1 MNDTAVIV
9 VSYNT
14 RDLTLQAVASARKAS
29 DGLDAR
35 VIVADNGSADGTVEA
50 VRAAYPEVTVL
61 ENPDNPGYG
70 AAINR
75 AASAQRSTHL
85 CAMNADVVLEPGS
98 LLKLRRFLAMN
109 RSCGL
114 VGPALAYP
122 DGKPQRSAKRFPT
135 LGLALGEVL
144 ALHAL
149 APGNRWVRRFYYG
162 IDAAT
167 GEWILIVDADELMPE
182 KLVRCLEEHIG
193 SNPAAAGFWI
203 PRMNYFVGL
212 PVPHTSG
219 FPDYQLRCFR
229 RGAGRFPD
237 RLHGAAAIDG
247 HVAYLPVEDGAWIV
261 HDRKGTTLTDV
272 VLKFDTYA
280 SKEARTQL
288 GDGRAFGGPLA
299 ALWAGFSAF
308 RFRFITSRGY
318 RDGMAGLLLS
328 VLFGFYRF
336 LVEAKAWELSG
347 FESRWDCDVRR
358 LGSLRVLV
366 WNLARE
372 AARRIRGRTRPTR
385 AK

>member
-14 RDLTLQAVASARKAS
+14 RDLTLQAVASARKAT

-50 VRAAYPEVTVL
+50 VRAAYPEVMVL

-149 APGNRWVRRFYYG
+149 APGNRWVRRFYYEDQDLTR
-162 IDAAT
+162 DAEVDTVSGSVMMLRAEAFETVRGFDEEFRMYFEETDLCRRLRDRGHSVALCPAARAVHSHGASTQQTSVRQVEYYLSYVRYFRKHHGRAAAALLRAT
-167 GEWILIVDADELMPE
+167 VMTGA
-182 KLVRCLEEHIG
+182 LVRMTALVFKY
-193 SNPAAAGFWI
+193 P
-203 PRMNYFVGL
+203 P
-212 PVPHTSG
+212 
-219 FPDYQLRCFR
+219 
-229 RGAGRFPD
+229 PD
-237 RLHGAAAIDG
+237 RHRAALLRA
-247 HVAYLPVEDGAWIV
+247 
-261 HDRKGTTLTDV
+261 
-272 VLKFDTYA
+272 
-280 SKEARTQL
+280 KEAACAR
-288 GDGRAFGGPLA
+288 
-299 ALWAGFSAF
+299 
-308 RFRFITSRGY
+308 
-318 RDGMAGLLLS
+318 LLRS
-328 VLFGFYRF
+328 
-336 LVEAKAWELSG
+336 
-347 FESRWDCDVRR
+347 
-358 LGSLRVLV
+358 LGSSG
-366 WNLARE
+366 
-372 AARRIRGRTRPTR
+372 IMR
-385 AK
+385 AP

>member
-14 RDLTLQAVASARKAS
+14 RDLTLQAVASARKAT

-50 VRAAYPEVTVL
+50 VRAAYPEVTIL

-98 LLKLRRFLAMN
+98 LQKLRRFLAMN

-149 APGNRWVRRFYYG
+149 APGNRWVRRFYYEDQDLTR
-162 IDAAT
+162 DA
-167 GEWILIVDADELMPE
+167 EVDTVSGSVMMLRAEAFETVRGFDEEFRMYFEETDLCRRLRDGGHSVAFCPGARAVHRHGASTRQTS
-182 KLVRCLEEHIG
+182 VRQVEYYV
-193 SNPAAAGFWI
+193 SYV
-203 PRMNYFVGL
+203 RYFRK
-212 PVPHTSG
+212 HHS
-219 FPDYQLRCFR
+219 R
-229 RGAGRFPD
+229 A
-237 RLHGAAAIDG
+237 AAAILR
-247 HVAYLPVEDGAWIV
+247 AA
-261 HDRKGTTLTDV
+261 V
-272 VLKFDTYA
+272 VLGALSRMAALVVKYPPLDRHRA
-280 SKEARTQL
+280 AVLSAKEAACAR
-288 GDGRAFGGPLA
+288 
-299 ALWAGFSAF
+299 
-308 RFRFITSRGY
+308 
-318 RDGMAGLLLS
+318 LLRS
-328 VLFGFYRF
+328 
-336 LVEAKAWELSG
+336 
-347 FESRWDCDVRR
+347 
-358 LGSLRVLV
+358 LGSS
-366 WNLARE
+366 
-372 AARRIRGRTRPTR
+372 RIMR
-385 AK
+385 AP

>member
-14 RDLTLQAVASARKAS
+14 RDLTLQAVASARKAT

-35 VIVADNGSADGTVEA
+35 VIVADNGSVDGTVGA

-85 CAMNADVVLEPGS
+85 CAMNADIVLEPGS

-149 APGNRWVRRFYYG
+149 APDNRWVRRFYYEDQDLTR
-162 IDAAT
+162 DA
-167 GEWILIVDADELMPE
+167 EVDTVSGSVMMLRAEAFETVRGFDEEFRMYFEETDLCRRLRDGGHSVAFCPGARAVHRHGASTRQTS
-182 KLVRCLEEHIG
+182 VRQVEYYV
-193 SNPAAAGFWI
+193 SYV
-203 PRMNYFVGL
+203 RYFRK
-212 PVPHTSG
+212 HH
-219 FPDYQLRCFR
+219 R
-229 RGAGRFPD
+229 RA
-237 RLHGAAAIDG
+237 AAAILR
-247 HVAYLPVEDGAWIV
+247 AA
-261 HDRKGTTLTDV
+261 V
-272 VLKFDTYA
+272 VLGALSRMAALVVKYPPLDRHRA
-280 SKEARTQL
+280 AVLSAKEAACAR
-288 GDGRAFGGPLA
+288 
-299 ALWAGFSAF
+299 
-308 RFRFITSRGY
+308 
-318 RDGMAGLLLS
+318 LLRS
-328 VLFGFYRF
+328 
-336 LVEAKAWELSG
+336 
-347 FESRWDCDVRR
+347 
-358 LGSLRVLV
+358 LGSSRLM
-366 WNLARE
+366 
-372 AARRIRGRTRPTR
+372 R
-385 AK
+385 AP

>member
-14 RDLTLQAVASARKAS
+14 RDLTLQAVASARKAT

-98 LLKLRRFLAMN
+98 LMKLRRFLAMN

-149 APGNRWVRRFYYG
+149 APGNRWVRRFYYEDQDLTR
-162 IDAAT
+162 DA
-167 GEWILIVDADELMPE
+167 EVDTVSGSVMMLRAEAFETVRGFDEEFRMYFEETDLCRRLRDGGHSVAFCPGARAVHRHGASTRQTS
-182 KLVRCLEEHIG
+182 VRQVEYYVSYVRYFRKHH
-193 SNPAAAGFWI
+193 SRAAAGI
-203 PRMNYFVGL
+203 
-212 PVPHTSG
+212 
-219 FPDYQLRCFR
+219 LR
-229 RGAGRFPD
+229 
-237 RLHGAAAIDG
+237 AA
-247 HVAYLPVEDGAWIV
+247 
-261 HDRKGTTLTDV
+261 V
-272 VLKFDTYA
+272 VLGALSRMAALVVKYPPLDRHRA
-280 SKEARTQL
+280 AVLSAKEAACAR
-288 GDGRAFGGPLA
+288 
-299 ALWAGFSAF
+299 
-308 RFRFITSRGY
+308 
-318 RDGMAGLLLS
+318 LLRS
-328 VLFGFYRF
+328 
-336 LVEAKAWELSG
+336 
-347 FESRWDCDVRR
+347 
-358 LGSLRVLV
+358 LGSS
-366 WNLARE
+366 
-372 AARRIRGRTRPTR
+372 RIMR
-385 AK
+385 AP

>member
-14 RDLTLQAVASARKAS
+14 RDLTLQAVASARKAT

-149 APGNRWVRRFYYG
+149 APGNRWVRRFYYEDQDLTR
-162 IDAAT
+162 DA
-167 GEWILIVDADELMPE
+167 EVDTVSGSVMMLRAEAFETVRGFDEEFRMYFEETDLCRRLRDGGHSVAFCPGARAVHRHGASTRQTS
-182 KLVRCLEEHIG
+182 VRQVEYYV
-193 SNPAAAGFWI
+193 SYV
-203 PRMNYFVGL
+203 RYFRK
-212 PVPHTSG
+212 HHS
-219 FPDYQLRCFR
+219 R
-229 RGAGRFPD
+229 A
-237 RLHGAAAIDG
+237 AAAILR
-247 HVAYLPVEDGAWIV
+247 AA
-261 HDRKGTTLTDV
+261 V
-272 VLKFDTYA
+272 VLGALSRMAALVFKYPPLDRHRA
-280 SKEARTQL
+280 AELSAKEAACAR
-288 GDGRAFGGPLA
+288 
-299 ALWAGFSAF
+299 
-308 RFRFITSRGY
+308 
-318 RDGMAGLLLS
+318 LLRS
-328 VLFGFYRF
+328 
-336 LVEAKAWELSG
+336 
-347 FESRWDCDVRR
+347 
-358 LGSLRVLV
+358 LGSS
-366 WNLARE
+366 
-372 AARRIRGRTRPTR
+372 RIMR
-385 AK
+385 AP

>member
-14 RDLTLQAVASARKAS
+14 RDLTLQAVASARKAT

-35 VIVADNGSADGTVEA
+35 VIVADNGSVDGTVGA

-85 CAMNADVVLEPGS
+85 CAMNADIVLEPGS

-149 APGNRWVRRFYYG
+149 APDNRWVRRFYYEDQDLTR
-162 IDAAT
+162 DA
-167 GEWILIVDADELMPE
+167 EVDTVSGSVMMVRAEAFETVRGFDEEFRMYFEETDLCRRLRDGGHSVAFCPGARAVHRHGASTRQTS
-182 KLVRCLEEHIG
+182 VRQVEYYV
-193 SNPAAAGFWI
+193 SYV
-203 PRMNYFVGL
+203 RYFRK
-212 PVPHTSG
+212 HH
-219 FPDYQLRCFR
+219 R
-229 RGAGRFPD
+229 RA
-237 RLHGAAAIDG
+237 AAAILR
-247 HVAYLPVEDGAWIV
+247 AA
-261 HDRKGTTLTDV
+261 V
-272 VLKFDTYA
+272 VLGALSRMAALVVKYPPLDRHRA
-280 SKEARTQL
+280 AVLSAKEAACAR
-288 GDGRAFGGPLA
+288 
-299 ALWAGFSAF
+299 
-308 RFRFITSRGY
+308 
-318 RDGMAGLLLS
+318 LLRS
-328 VLFGFYRF
+328 
-336 LVEAKAWELSG
+336 
-347 FESRWDCDVRR
+347 
-358 LGSLRVLV
+358 LGSS
-366 WNLARE
+366 
-372 AARRIRGRTRPTR
+372 RIMR
-385 AK
+385 AP

>member
-14 RDLTLQAVASARKAS
+14 RDLTLQAVASARKAT

-35 VIVADNGSADGTVEA
+35 VIVADNGSVDGTVGA

-85 CAMNADVVLEPGS
+85 CAMNADIVLEPGS

-149 APGNRWVRRFYYG
+149 APDNRWVRRFYYEDQDLTR
-162 IDAAT
+162 DA
-167 GEWILIVDADELMPE
+167 EVDTVSGSVMMLRAEAFETVRGFDEEFRMYFEETDLCRRLRDGGHSVAFCPGARAVHRHGASTRQTS
-182 KLVRCLEEHIG
+182 VRQVEYYV
-193 SNPAAAGFWI
+193 SYV
-203 PRMNYFVGL
+203 RYFRK
-212 PVPHTSG
+212 HH
-219 FPDYQLRCFR
+219 R
-229 RGAGRFPD
+229 RA
-237 RLHGAAAIDG
+237 AAAILR
-247 HVAYLPVEDGAWIV
+247 AA
-261 HDRKGTTLTDV
+261 V
-272 VLKFDTYA
+272 VLGALSRMAALVVKYPPLDRHRA
-280 SKEARTQL
+280 AVLSAKEAACAR
-288 GDGRAFGGPLA
+288 
-299 ALWAGFSAF
+299 
-308 RFRFITSRGY
+308 
-318 RDGMAGLLLS
+318 LLRS
-328 VLFGFYRF
+328 
-336 LVEAKAWELSG
+336 
-347 FESRWDCDVRR
+347 
-358 LGSLRVLV
+358 LGSS
-366 WNLARE
+366 
-372 AARRIRGRTRPTR
+372 RIMR
-385 AK
+385 AP